1 MNAAAKRAE
10 NKIVKAELTA
20 MGFKDIAVGHGTGTA
35 RGWLDISVSTDK
47 PTHCYCAEVDRLAM
61 ERQTGLNTGRC
72 LTCSN
77 FWYSEYTAIKAEAK
91 KVTGRTGEYDGNIQ
105 VKLTLT

>member
-1 MNAAAKRAE
+1 MNTAAKRTE
-10 NKIVKAELTA
+10 NKIVKAELAA

-47 PTHCYCAEVDRLAM
+47 PTHCYCAEMDR
-61 ERQTGLNTGRC
+61 NTGRC
-72 LTCSN
+72 LTCSH
-77 FWYSEYTAIKAEAK
+77 FWYSEYIAIKTEAM

-105 VKLTLT
+105 VKLRLI

>member
-35 RGWLDISVSTDK
+35 RGWLDINVSTDK
-47 PTHCYCAEVDRLAM
+47 PTHCYCAEVDR
-61 ERQTGLNTGRC
+61 NTGRC

>member
-20 MGFKDIAVGHGTGTA
+20 MGFEDIAVGHGTGTA
-35 RGWLDISVSTDK
+35 RGWLDICASTSK
-47 PTHCYCAEVDRLAM
+47 PIHCYCEEVDR
-61 ERQTGLNTGRC
+61 NDGRC

-77 FWYSEYTAIKAEAK
+77 FWHSEYTAIKAEAK
-91 KVTGRTGEYDGNIQ
+91 KVTGRTGEYDGYIQ
-105 VKLTLT
+105 VKLTLI

>member
-10 NKIVKAELTA
+10 NKAVKAELTA
-20 MGFKDIAVGHGTGTA
+20 MGFKDITVGHGTGTA
-35 RGWLDISVSTDK
+35 RGWLDISASTDR
-47 PTHCYCAEVDRLAM
+47 PTHCNWEVDR
-61 ERQTGLNTGRC
+61 NTGRC

-77 FWYSEYTAIKAEAK
+77 FWYSEYTAIKTEAK

-105 VKLTLT
+105 VKLTLI